1 MRQGLRGRRRQPDS
15 ELSYLAVVTQPT
27 DAPVSDLPAPQVV
40 KVAWSENLQKMRIDF
55 RLFKQCRQVLV
66 ALKLE
71 GHVDAQLVERMMHL
85 VVLSEESTIAEFDM
99 LREARVMEVAPAM
112 LGDTWRDSWMDWA
125 NRLDLT
131 AFPQLTSMQRQGEAR
146 PGMLD
151 ELMRCHGPH
160 VRAPTGEWMSQHT
173 PGQRG
178 SKGLT
183 GPRQTW
189 NLRT

>member
-1 MRQGLRGRRRQPDS
+1 
-15 ELSYLAVVTQPT
+15 
-27 DAPVSDLPAPQVV
+27 
-40 KVAWSENLQKMRIDF
+40 
-55 RLFKQCRQVLV
+55 
-66 ALKLE
+66 
-71 GHVDAQLVERMMHL
+71 
-85 VVLSEESTIAEFDM
+85 VLSEESTIAEFDM
-99 LREARVMEVAPAM
+99 LREARIMEMAQAM

-173 PGQRG
+173 PGQRATSVLVKHGISAREKRRAREQKG
-178 SKGLT
+178 SGKVEK
-183 GPRQTW
+183 RAHE
-189 NLRT
+189 

>member
-1 MRQGLRGRRRQPDS
+1 
-15 ELSYLAVVTQPT
+15 
-27 DAPVSDLPAPQVV
+27 VV

-99 LREARVMEVAPAM
+99 LREARVMEVAAAM

-178 SKGLT
+178 SITNFFPVCFLLT
-183 GPRQTW
+183 NKARGGPCV
-189 NLRT
+189 